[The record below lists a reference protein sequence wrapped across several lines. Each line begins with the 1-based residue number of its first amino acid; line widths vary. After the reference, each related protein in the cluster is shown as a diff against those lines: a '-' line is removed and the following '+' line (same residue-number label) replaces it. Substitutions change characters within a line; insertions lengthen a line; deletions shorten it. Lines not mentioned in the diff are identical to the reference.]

1 MITMKNIF
9 ISILIFSF
17 CLAVDSERPSYEILK
32 LDGNVAIDGILDET
46 IWNTGPPITGFIQK
60 DPQPGAPSRNRSE
73 IRLAMDDEFI
83 YVGAY
88 LYDSSPDS
96 IARQIIRRDGWGYSD
111 EFAIGID
118 SYFDRRTCFGFG
130 VNPSG
135 SLRDMLHYNDTETDD
150 SWDAVWEAK
159 SIILDDGW
167 STEMKIPLSQLR
179 YNPSEND
186 QVWGLNFYRKTA
198 RYGEESFWAPILME
212 TKGFVSHFGNLT
224 GLKLPKQKKRLE
236 ILPYFAGK
244 NYQED
249 GSEYDPYWEKND
261 LSGNLGVDLKVGIGS
276 NFTLTGTIN
285 PDFGQVEADPANLNL
300 SAFETF
306 FEERRPFFLEGTDIF
321 QFGRTRSFSS
331 GNSNLFYSRRI
342 GREPRGYVTDGGS
355 QFEDYPSQTNIL
367 TALKLSGKTKSGLS
381 IGILDAVTRE
391 EKASYIDSLG
401 QKWSHSIEPL
411 ANSLVLRLKQDMR
424 GGKVVLGSF
433 MTHRKQDL
441 STAYL
446 DSSFLKDAFVIGAD
460 LEYALPD
467 PSWILSGYTARSIIE
482 GHQNIITEIQRN
494 SSHYFQRP
502 SDDISVDSTLT
513 SLSGVGSE
521 ISLTKI
527 SGKNLKGS
535 LTFGQSSPGY
545 DVNELG
551 YMRSANLK
559 KLNSSIEYEDFVPK
573 KYWQIISLSFGTW
586 QDWDYSWDNGS
597 SGINSDLWIRFHN
610 WYSMSLDY
618 GRSFGGINRN
628 LTRGGPVASV
638 PIYDRLNI
646 SIRTDR
652 RKKMN
657 GYLRI
662 GNRSAE
668 DGEYDRSFRTGIN
681 FRPDPQWK
689 VELDLFM
696 NDEFDTDQYITTISD
711 PLASKTFGARYV
723 FSDISS
729 SSRGLTF
736 EASMIQSPQLSF
748 QFFLQ
753 PELGYYDYEGLKE
766 FLYPGK
772 YDFMYYDDD
781 QITEFDSE
789 TLEIDS
795 DGSDG
800 AAIPFLLSKDYIR
813 GFNFISLRSNFILK
827 WEFRPGSSLFL
838 VWQQQRDH
846 YEVTDVEL
854 KLDAGMDKLLG
865 AESVNTFMVK
875 MAYWFSS

>member
-1 MITMKNIF
+1 
-9 ISILIFSF
+9 
-17 CLAVDSERPSYEILK
+17 
-32 LDGNVAIDGILDET
+32 
-46 IWNTGPPITGFIQK
+46 
-60 DPQPGAPSRNRSE
+60 
-73 IRLAMDDEFI
+73 
-83 YVGAY
+83 
-88 LYDSSPDS
+88 
-96 IARQIIRRDGWGYSD
+96 
-111 EFAIGID
+111 
-118 SYFDRRTCFGFG
+118 
-130 VNPSG
+130 
-135 SLRDMLHYNDTETDD
+135 
-150 SWDAVWEAK
+150 
-159 SIILDDGW
+159 
-167 STEMKIPLSQLR
+167 
-179 YNPSEND
+179 
-186 QVWGLNFYRKTA
+186 
-198 RYGEESFWAPILME
+198 
-212 TKGFVSHFGNLT
+212 
-224 GLKLPKQKKRLE
+224 
-236 ILPYFAGK
+236 
-244 NYQED
+244 
-249 GSEYDPYWEKND
+249 
-261 LSGNLGVDLKVGIGS
+261 
-276 NFTLTGTIN
+276 
-285 PDFGQVEADPANLNL
+285 
-300 SAFETF
+300 
-306 FEERRPFFLEGTDIF
+306 
-321 QFGRTRSFSS
+321 
-331 GNSNLFYSRRI
+331 
-342 GREPRGYVTDGGS
+342 
-355 QFEDYPSQTNIL
+355 
-367 TALKLSGKTKSGLS
+367 
-381 IGILDAVTRE
+381 
-391 EKASYIDSLG
+391 
-401 QKWSHSIEPL
+401 
-411 ANSLVLRLKQDMR
+411 
-424 GGKVVLGSF
+424 

-446 DSSFLKDAFVIGAD
+446 DSSFLKDALVIGAD

-467 PSWILSGYTARSIIE
+467 PSWILSGYVAKSIIE
-482 GHQNIITEIQRN
+482 GHQNIISDIQSN

-502 SDDISVDSTLT
+502 DDEINVDSTLT

-597 SGINSDLWIRFHN
+597 AGINSDLWVRFHN

-628 LTRGGPVASV
+628 LTRGGPVASI
-638 PIYDRLNI
+638 PMYDRLNI

-789 TLEIDS
+789 ALEIDP